1 MIIRCCSQCTAVLA
15 FAAGCFVQGTGCLV
29 LDAWQAHGGLV
40 TPSSM
45 ANSGCESY
53 HCTVL
58 VSLQLKDCLPF
69 SVHSS
74 ALHCCVLCGLDTLLS
89 AVHSSTMLP
98 GASAAPGPHCERC
111 CHCTRVAPTHSGGKM
126 TELKILE
133 KDNQEGKLQ
142 KILEQACKPRSYASL
157 KP

>member
-1 MIIRCCSQCTAVLA
+1 MILRCYSQFTAVLG

-45 ANSGCESY
+45 ANSGCKSY

-58 VSLQLKDCLPF
+58 ASLQLKDCLPF

-89 AVHSSTMLP
+89 AVHSSTMLL
-98 GASAAPGPHCERC
+98 GASAAAGPHCERC

-126 TELKILE
+126 TELKILG

-142 KILEQACKPRSYASL
+142 KILE
-157 KP
+157 

>member
-1 MIIRCCSQCTAVLA
+1 MSDWIALLTSHICGRTIVILRIDAAASALQCWRL
-15 FAAGCFVQGTGCLV
+15 VQGVLSRVQGAWCLV

-74 ALHCCVLCGLDTLLS
+74 ALHCCVLSGLDTLLS

-133 KDNQEGKLQ
+133 K
-142 KILEQACKPRSYASL
+142 R
-157 KP
+157 